1 MIIILL
7 LLNHKKKMKK
17 IKSNYKSLLNYFV
30 YDHNNLSKNY
40 LKDCESFLNSLNN
53 NNNINKKRK

>member
-1 MIIILL
+1 
-7 LLNHKKKMKK
+7 
-17 IKSNYKSLLNYFV
+17 V